1 MKMRKNNKKSGLKK
15 FAFGAVIGAGLGM
28 LFAPKKGSETR
39 KELKDKLNS
48 LVLKAKDLKQ
58 EDVKSVIEKKVI
70 DIQNAIDELDS
81 ETILS
86 SAKNQA
92 KKVQKL
98 IKELTSFVAE
108 KSVPA
113 IDKTLD
119 IIKEKSDIV
128 INDVLKRL
136 EK

>member
-1 MKMRKNNKKSGLKK
+1 MSKNKKKSGLKK
-15 FAFGAVIGAGLGM
+15 FMFGAAIGAGLGM

-39 KELKDKLNS
+39 KELKEKLNS
-48 LVLKAKDLKQ
+48 LVLKVKDLKQ
-58 EDVKSVIEKKVI
+58 EDVKSIIEEKVI

-81 ETILS
+81 EKVLS
-86 SAKNQA
+86 SAKNKA
-92 KKVQKL
+92 KKIQSL
-98 IKELTSFVAE
+98 IKELGSFVAQ

-119 IIKEKSDIV
+119 VIKEKADI
-128 INDVLKRL
+128 IIDETLKKL

>member
-1 MKMRKNNKKSGLKK
+1 MRKNNKKSGLKK